1 MLMGAKGKKLEKQA
15 KKVFSNTVLVNDF
28 DQINIPMKGSEK

>member
-1 MLMGAKGKKLEKQA
+1 MGAKGQKHEKQA
-15 KKVFSNTVLVNDF
+15 KKVYSNTVLVNEF

>member
-1 MLMGAKGKKLEKQA
+1 RHMDAEAKKLEKQA
-15 KKVFSNTVLVNDF
+15 QNFFPNTMLVNDF